1 MHVHQSLEEGVR
13 AFQSGRYDDA
23 IALLNQAL
31 QADPNHPE
39 LHYWLAKAYQQVYQ
53 TQNAVALAVAE
64 MQPKPDTELD
74 THLQQ
79 SPGHTASTMR
89 PETSSTVSTVR
100 TPLKQDED
108 RVSKARLAVLKPT
121 AIALGTLPPGVLMV
135 LVAVWV
141 AFHPNLWESQRSLI
155 LGGMLSLASLTVG
168 MGIVGAFVS
177 RWLMQQ
183 QTQVEQNQRQTLQQQ
198 VEQLGQTVTAI
209 ADGKYH
215 VRVPTLEVAE
225 LQPLSNN
232 LNFMVQ
238 QVEQTITDLRN
249 QQKALNVSAIVS
261 MTNRKG
267 AITYVNDKFCEI
279 SGYSRDE
286 LIGQNHRIVNS
297 DHHPKEFFIEMWKTI
312 ASGRVWKGEIK
323 NQRKHGGY
331 YWVDSLLMPLF
342 DSKNKICGYIGI
354 RFDITERKQAEER
367 LAKLAE
373 ERKAETDALRESEER
388 FRLLITDVK
397 DYAIIMLDLEG
408 RVVSWNAGAEA
419 IKGYRAEEIIGQ
431 HFSRFYP
438 PEGIEQKKPELEM
451 KVVKETGRFE
461 DEGWRVRKDGS
472 RFWANVIVTALRN
485 DAGEIRGFSKV
496 TRDTTSRK
504 QAEEQ
509 LQQMTDEQ
517 ERLMQELRNRQSVL
531 DQAAI
536 VSEADRKGNIIFIN
550 DKFCEISGYA
560 REELM
565 GKNHRIVN
573 STHHP
578 KEFFTDMWKT
588 IASGKVW
595 NGEIK
600 NQRKDGSYYWVD
612 STIAPILDKNGKIA
626 KYVGIRFD
634 ITERKQVEERLE
646 NLAEERKAETDA
658 LTQQV
663 MKLLGEIKGAA
674 KGDLTVRAQ
683 VSNDVLGAVADSFNF
698 LLGSLRKVVNG
709 IQDVATQVNT
719 ATGASITDTKALAQ
733 QASKQ
738 VAQVEESLRQIER
751 MVNSIKDVSDAAKRA
766 EQVAQQAA
774 STAEVGGLAVDRT
787 VDGINELRQTIAETS
802 KMMKRLGEGSQQI
815 GKIVTSISQIASQ
828 TNLLAL
834 NATIE
839 AARAGEQGQGFAVVA
854 EEVRRLAE
862 RSASA
867 TEEIS
872 GIVGTIQDEISR
884 VMNAME
890 SGTQQ
895 VVNGTQLAAEAKTN
909 LNAII
914 EVSREINGLIQNIT
928 RAAQKQSISAEDI
941 SGTVKQVSSISVTT
955 AQKAEDV
962 TSSLDNLAVIV
973 GKLQESVTNFRLR

>member
-31 QADPNHPE
+31 QVDPNHPE

-64 MQPKPDTELD
+64 MQQKNNVQLD
-74 THLQQ
+74 NHLQPSSVHRGATIPSESLSTTR
-79 SPGHTASTMR
+79 SPISH
-89 PETSSTVSTVR
+89 
-100 TPLKQDED
+100 DEA
-108 RVSKARLAVLKPT
+108 RASKAQLAVVRST
-121 AIALGTLPPGVLMV
+121 AIALGTVPPGVLML
-135 LVAVWV
+135 LVTVWV
-141 AFHPNLWESQRSLI
+141 AFHPILWEDQRSLV
-155 LGGMLSLASLTVG
+155 LGGMLSLVSLMAL
-168 MGIVGAFVS
+168 MGLVGAFVS
-177 RWLMQQ
+177 RWFMQQ

-198 VEQLGQTVTAI
+198 VEQLGQIVTAI

-215 VRVPTLEVAE
+215 VRMPTLETAE
-225 LQPLSNN
+225 LQPLSHN

-297 DHHPKEFFIEMWKTI
+297 DHHPKEFFVEMWKTI

-373 ERKAETDALRESEER
+373 ERLAETDALRESEER
-388 FRLLITDVK
+388 FRLLIKDVK

-408 RVVSWNAGAEA
+408 RVISWNAGAEA

-438 PEGIEQKKPELEM
+438 PEGLEQKKPELEM
-451 KVVKETGRFE
+451 KVLKEVGRFE

-485 DAGEIRGFSKV
+485 DKGEIRGFSKV
-496 TRDTTSRK
+496 TRDVTEQK
-504 QAEEQ
+504 QAEEK

-517 ERLMQELRNRQSVL
+517 ERLMQELKNRQSVL

-550 DKFCEISGYA
+550 DKFCEISGYS
-560 REELM
+560 REELI
-565 GKNHRIVN
+565 GKNHRVVN

-578 KEFFTDMWKT
+578 KEFFTEMWKT

-600 NQRKDGSYYWVD
+600 NQRKDGTYYWVD
-612 STIAPILDKNGKIA
+612 STIAPILDKNGQVV

-634 ITERKQVEERLE
+634 ITERKQAEERLE

-709 IQDVATQVNT
+709 IQDVAIQVNT

-884 VMNAME
+884 VMKAME

-914 EVSREINGLIQNIT
+914 EVSHEINGLIQNIT

-941 SGTVKQVSSISVTT
+941 SGNVKQVSSISVTT